1 MIKNPPPVTRLKL
14 PTTVEPNF
22 PGTGTGSSGGNTGG
36 NTPPPAGATTI
47 DIAAGASVQ
56 GSKAYD
62 PDPATV
68 PQGGQVVF
76 ANKDTAVHT
85 ATSGTGADDPNSGKA
100 FDTGFID
107 PGKNSKAL
115 TITGAKQGDTIP
127 FYCQV
132 HPFMKGTIKI
142 GAPGAGGATGGSSG
156 PAANVKVSVLE
167 GASVQGSKAYDP
179 DPVAAKKGDVV
190 EVDNKDTAIHTLTSG
205 TGADDPNSGK
215 AFDTGFVDPGKSAT
229 ITLDKVSPGSVPFYC
244 QVHPFMK
251 GSFTVS

>member
-1 MIKNPPPVTRLKL
+1 LSHEEEHGHRDPIVLTSPRRFAKGLVIIVATIVIGAAILVPNFNNMIKNPPPVTRLKL

-100 FDTGFID
+100 FDTGF
-107 PGKNSKAL
+107 
-115 TITGAKQGDTIP
+115 
-127 FYCQV
+127 
-132 HPFMKGTIKI
+132 
-142 GAPGAGGATGGSSG
+142 
-156 PAANVKVSVLE
+156 
-167 GASVQGSKAYDP
+167 
-179 DPVAAKKGDVV
+179 
-190 EVDNKDTAIHTLTSG
+190 
-205 TGADDPNSGK
+205 
-215 AFDTGFVDPGKSAT
+215 VDPGKSAT